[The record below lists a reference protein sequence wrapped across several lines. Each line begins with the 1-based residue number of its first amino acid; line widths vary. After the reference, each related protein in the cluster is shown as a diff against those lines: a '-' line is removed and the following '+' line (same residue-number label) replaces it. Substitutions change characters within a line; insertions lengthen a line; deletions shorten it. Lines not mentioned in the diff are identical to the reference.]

1 MRSAPVLD
9 IDDIDVFDQIRAA
22 KRNPRRSRLT
32 AARPAVIE
40 AYERY
45 VDATP
50 DVGGLAQAALTDPQK
65 EALVHAFTVE
75 TTPMTALRGQILKRI
90 AVARCPFCGIGESST
105 LDHYLPKEQYPEF
118 AVYSLNLVPACSPC
132 NTRKRDKVID
142 EDTDVRL
149 FVHPHFDEIP
159 ADSFLVADML
169 LAENAI
175 NLTFRLRRP
184 AGLAAA
190 TFRHLRSHFEQLD
203 LADRYRR
210 MALEHLGGQYRALKR
225 VYGAGEDAKR
235 VAEELTHSAKDFALR
250 YGENYWLAVLYR
262 ALASHEDFCDGGFD
276 VLKALH

>member
-9 IDDIDVFDQIRAA
+9 IDNIEVFDQIRAA
-22 KRNPRRSRLT
+22 KHNPRRGCLT
-32 AARPAVIE
+32 AARPAVID

-45 VDATP
+45 LDAKP
-50 DVGGLAQAALTDPQK
+50 DVGGLEQAALTDPQK
-65 EALVHAFTVE
+65 EALIHAFTVE
-75 TTPMTALRGQILKRI
+75 TAPMTALRGRILKRV
-90 AVARCPFCGIGESST
+90 AVARCPFCGISESST
-105 LDHYLPKEQYPEF
+105 LDHYLPKEHYPEF
-118 AVYSLNLVPACSPC
+118 AVYSPNLVPACSPC
-132 NTRKRDKVID
+132 NTRKRDKVVD

-159 ADSFLVADML
+159 ADSFLVADVL

-175 NLTFRLRRP
+175 SLTFRLCRP
-184 AGLAAA
+184 AGLAIA

-225 VYGAGEDAKR
+225 VYGAGEDAER
-235 VAEELTHSAKDFALR
+235 VAVELANSAEDFADR
-250 YGENYWLAVLYR
+250 YGENYWLAVLCR

-276 VLKALH
+276 ALKALQ

>member
-9 IDDIDVFDQIRAA
+9 IDDIAVFDQITAA
-22 KRNPRRSRLT
+22 KHNPRRGRLT
-32 AARPAVIE
+32 AARPAVID

-45 VDATP
+45 CDATP
-50 DVGGLAQAALTDPQK
+50 DIGGLEQAVLSAPQK
-65 EALVHAFTVE
+65 EALIHAFTVE
-75 TTPMTALRGQILKRI
+75 TAPMTALRGRILKRV
-90 AVARCPFCGIGESST
+90 AVARCPFCGISESST

-132 NTRKRDKVID
+132 NIRKRDKVID

-159 ADSFLVADML
+159 AEPFLVADVQ
-169 LAENAI
+169 LADNAI
-175 NLTFRLRRP
+175 ALTFRLQRP
-184 AGLAAA
+184 AGLAVA

-225 VYGAGEDAKR
+225 AYGSAEDADR
-235 VAEELTHSAKDFALR
+235 VAEELTNAAGDFAQR

-262 ALASHEDFCDGGFD
+262 ALAGRDDFCDGGFE
-276 VLKALH
+276 VLQALH